1 MTKRI
6 GSSRRRTRHVM
17 SVAKKEKG
25 KLTITKFMLKLS
37 PGDKVVF
44 KAAPSV
50 HKGVYYRRFHGKT
63 GVVMGPA
70 GGCYRVSIKDLGLEK
85 TVIVNPVHLAKV
97 KNGTKN
103 N

>member
-1 MTKRI
+1 MSKRI
-6 GSSRRRTRHVM
+6 GSARRNTRQIMTVP
-17 SVAKKEKG
+17 KKEKG

-37 PGDKVVF
+37 PGDRVVF

-63 GVVMGPA
+63 GVVVGPA
-70 GGCYRVSIKDLGLEK
+70 GSCYRVTVKDIGLEK
-85 TVIVNPVHLAKV
+85 TIIVNPVHLVKV